1 MEEEKKISSIIKGLE
16 QRMKRSEEKHS
27 EHLSSVRQRV
37 SQSLQHN
44 QDKVQE
50 NIRQLNDQ
58 EQETM
63 MNQGSNLIRKQ
74 KQKMAHDKQIRKQV
88 NQRKS

>member
-27 EHLSSVRQRV
+27 EHISAVRHRI

-44 QDKVQE
+44 QGKVQE
-50 NIRQLNDQ
+50 NIRHLNDQ
-58 EQETM
+58 EEETK

-74 KQKMAHDKQIRKQV
+74 KQKVGI
-88 NQRKS
+88 KS